1 VLLRLDSAV
10 YQISSNAVA
19 GGIVGGGGKV
29 ESFLSDLAN
38 VSASTQNQAF
48 NALLFL
54 YREILKQPFRAG
66 QSK

>member
-19 GGIVGGGGKV
+19 GELSEGGAKV
-29 ESFLSDLAN
+29 ESFLSDLQRFRLHAE
-38 VSASTQNQAF
+38 SQAF

-54 YREILKQPFRAG
+54 YREILKQPFSAG